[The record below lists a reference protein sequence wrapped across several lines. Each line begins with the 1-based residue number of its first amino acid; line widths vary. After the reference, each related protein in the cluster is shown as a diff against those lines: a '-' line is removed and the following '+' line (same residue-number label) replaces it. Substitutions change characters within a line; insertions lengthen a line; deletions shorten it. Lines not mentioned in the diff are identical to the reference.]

1 MVAVC
6 EKLGLDYTME
16 GKATEKLN
24 PKKLEEVMDNVSID
38 YMNPEV
44 EEEAAEEEMPK
55 VIGLM
60 ARGVS

>member
-1 MVAVC
+1 
-6 EKLGLDYTME
+6 ME
-16 GKATEKLN
+16 GKATKKLN
-24 PKKLEEVMDNVSID
+24 PKKLEEVMDNVSMD

-44 EEEAAEEEMPK
+44 KEEAAEEEMPQ